1 MWYELSGLNPGETG
15 DVEPARSAGLSDW
28 LVRHLLPRLAV
39 GGLRVHTPAGD
50 VIEHRAGPGPEGVI
64 HLHNWRAVRRLF
76 ATGGVGFA
84 EAYMDRDWS
93 SPDLT
98 ALLEVAAAN
107 ALRLEGVLD
116 GASWLRGVNSLRH
129 RLSAN
134 TKRGS
139 RRNSAAHYDL
149 GNDFYAQWLDAGMNY
164 SSALYAHSGE
174 SLEAAQVRKQDRAID
189 LLALRGGES
198 VLEIGFGWG
207 GLAENLLSR
216 GAGRVTGLTLSA
228 AQLGYAE
235 SRLAKAGLGPAADL
249 RLQDYRDV
257 AGRHDRIVSIEML
270 EAVGQEYWPTYFDR
284 LKRRLS
290 DNGLAVL
297 QVITIAK
304 AHFPSYRR
312 GVDFIQRY
320 IFPGGMLPTDEALR
334 GEIARA
340 GFDLRSRETFGR
352 SYALTLAE
360 WRRRF
365 NHAWPKIEA
374 LGFDLRFRRM
384 WNYYLSYCEA
394 GFRTGLLD
402 VGLYC
407 LAPVARGRS
416 GIGG

>member
-1 MWYELSGLNPGETG
+1 MQGEPGR
-15 DVEPARSAGLSDW
+15 DMSPIAVARPAVRSRGVSDW
-28 LVRHLLPRLAV
+28 LFRHLLPRLAV
-39 GGLRVHTPAGD
+39 GRLCVHTPAGD
-50 VIEHRAGPGPEGVI
+50 VIEHDAGAGPAGVI
-64 HLHNWRAVRRLF
+64 HLHNWRALRRLF

-107 ALRLEGVLD
+107 AERLGAVLD
-116 GASWLRGVNSLRH
+116 GASWLRGVNRLRH
-129 RLSAN
+129 LLSAN
-134 TKRGS
+134 TRRGS
-139 RRNSAAHYDL
+139 RRNIAAHYDL
-149 GNDFYAQWLDAGMNY
+149 GNDFYARWLDAGMSY
-164 SSALYAHSGE
+164 SSALFTGDGQ
-174 SLEAAQVRKQDRAID
+174 SLEAAQAAKQDRVVE
-189 LLALRGGES
+189 LLRLAGGES

-207 GLAENLLSR
+207 GMIERLLAS
-216 GAGRVTGLTLSA
+216 GARSVTGLTLST
-228 AQLGYAE
+228 AQRDYARARLESLGVAT
-235 SRLAKAGLGPAADL
+235 RADM

-257 AGRHDRIVSIEML
+257 DGRFDRIVSIEML
-270 EAVGQEYWPTYFDR
+270 EAVGQEYWAAYFNT
-284 LKRRLS
+284 LKRRLAES
-290 DNGLAVL
+290 GLAVL

-320 IFPGGMLPTDEALR
+320 IFPGGMLPSDEALR
-334 GEIARA
+334 GEIAHA
-340 GFDLRSRETFGR
+340 GFDLLSAETFGH

-365 NHAWPKIEA
+365 DQAWPCIEG

-384 WNYYLSYCEA
+384 WDYYLSYCEA

-407 LAPVARGRS
+407 LAPRRRIA
-416 GIGG
+416 